1 MAFLLRLNRKRELS
15 WVRAAHRA
23 VLFSLLLPDYITDE
37 MKIQKSTE
45 KLVHSSNI
53 SRSLTR
59 ILRLFIVGLVLAST
73 STCAAQTLDVYAA
86 ASLKSAIDEIAANF
100 AAQTGQEPR
109 LSYAASSILALQIK
123 HGAPA
128 DVFVSANLGWMHYL
142 EQLGVLQNS
151 AQNIASNRL
160 VFASAAPIPL
170 SLELPDILGRLAG
183 GRLAVPLIS
192 SVPLGLYA
200 AQSLQNMGF
209 LTALTPYL
217 AQQDNARSSLISVLR
232 GEVALGILYA
242 SDVAIAPE
250 VITVAEIPLQ
260 AHDPVTYQA
269 ASISPRGA
277 EFVDYLTKKQA
288 QAVFMRYGFLAP

>member
-1 MAFLLRLNRKRELS
+1 MF
-15 WVRAAHRA
+15 
-23 VLFSLLLPDYITDE
+23 
-37 MKIQKSTE
+37 
-45 KLVHSSNI
+45 
-53 SRSLTR
+53 
-59 ILRLFIVGLVLAST
+59 RLFIVGLVLAST
-73 STCAAQTLDVYAA
+73 STCSAQTLDVYAA

-100 AAQTGQEPR
+100 AAQTGQAPR
-109 LSYAASSILALQIK
+109 LSYAASSILALQIE

-142 EQLGVLQNS
+142 EQVGVLQNS

-160 VFASAAPIPL
+160 VFASAVPIPL

-209 LTALTPYL
+209 LTALTPHL

-232 GEVALGILYA
+232 GEVDLGILYA
-242 SDVAIAPE
+242 SDVAIAPG
-250 VITVAEIPLQ
+250 VFAVAEIPLKV
-260 AHDPVTYQA
+260 HDPVTYQA

-288 QAVFMRYGFLAP
+288 QAVFMSYGFLAP